1 MSAELYGAEI
11 SGAMARP
18 AVDIL
23 PAAPV
28 RKQKADDEV
37 APVAQAPEATT
48 APGDALTDWPT
59 PVPSEQDGLTTWPQP
74 ESPVATAPAAPV
86 LQPRPSWPPP
96 WRTSRARCSGW
107 PYAARR
113 RTRPPAPAPV
123 PVLDAFPAPLAPAP
137 VPVPVPVLSPSWPWP
152 PSRLSSPS
160 PWPRSKR
167 RARSRPRH
175 PSVRPSSST

>member
-1 MSAELYGAEI
+1 MRLLEHSLGGPMSAELYGAEI

-86 LQPRPSWPPP
+86 
-96 WRTSRARCSGW
+96 
-107 PYAARR
+107 AAA
-113 RTRPPAPAPV
+113 TVMA
-123 PVLDAFPAPLAPAP
+123 
-137 VPVPVPVLSPSWPWP
+137 
-152 PSRLSSPS
+152 
-160 PWPRSKR
+160 
-167 RARSRPRH
+167 
-175 PSVRPSSST
+175 